1 MAQLEA
7 QHDAQPE
14 SFGAAEQCVDAVLE
28 KVGKQIVLG
37 LPLGIGK
44 ANHFANAIYARAEQD
59 PEISLTIYTALTLE
73 RPSAGNELQRR
84 FVQPLLD
91 RLYSDYQDLAY
102 NQARRKGLLPKN
114 VEVCEFFMQPGAFL
128 STPSAQQSY
137 VSANY
142 THVPRDL
149 LDRGVNVVAQ
159 MVSPATDD
167 SGDLSLSSNP
177 DLTLPLLALAKERNY
192 RHIVMVGEVN
202 PRLPF
207 VGGDARVKSSMFDF
221 LLQGESFDCDIFPAP
236 NPPVRLTDYAL
247 AFHIAGIIKDGGTLQ
262 IGIGALGDAI
272 CHVLNL
278 RQAKNADYRDIL
290 QSLNEDREQVL
301 SRLPLELGAFQK
313 GLYGAS
319 EMVPEGF
326 LHLRRSGV
334 MSREVYGDAV
344 LQRLINEGRV
354 ENRASEELLLALR
367 EAGRI
372 QSPLTEADTDFL
384 QRAGIVDPSYSWRGH
399 RFLDTDGELEE
410 CDLHSSSGRKKL
422 LGSREGKKLPGGTW
436 LHGGFYLGSSAMYEA
451 LREMPE
457 PEMAGIN
464 MTAIDYINELQKG
477 RALKIAQRQ
486 HARFVNS
493 AMMVTLNGAVIS
505 DGLENGAV
513 VSGVGG
519 QYNFVAQAHELPG
532 GRSVI
537 AVASTRHS
545 GGRVRSNIVWEY
557 PHCTIPR
564 HLRDIVVTE
573 YGVADLRGK
582 TDRDVIVAMLCIAD
596 SRFQQELLDRAK
608 SAGKVE
614 GDYEIPEAFTNN
626 TPERIQAVFSQGH
639 RLNLLPYYPL
649 GTDLTYEEAQLA
661 IGLKA
666 VKEEGRKIWEMWP
679 ILRKGLVACKSSDAE
694 YREVHACLD
703 RMAFGYSDTFEH
715 RLEAYV
721 VAGAL
726 VRFLDKNRPLGAVS
740 DAEGLRQNISPE

>member
-1 MAQLEA
+1 MTKPGTFDTAEA
-7 QHDAQPE
+7 
-14 SFGAAEQCVDAVLE
+14 CVDAVLE
-28 KVGKQIVLG
+28 KVGKRIVLG

-59 PEISLTIYTALTLE
+59 PEISLTIFTALTLE
-73 RPSAGNELQRR
+73 RPSGGSELQRR

-102 NQARRKGLLPKN
+102 NQARRKGLLPPN
-114 VEVCEFFMQPGAFL
+114 VEVCEFFMQPGSFL
-128 STPSAQQSY
+128 GVASAQQSY

-159 MVSPATDD
+159 MVAPANDD
-167 SGDLSLSSNP
+167 STDLSLSSNP
-177 DLTLPLLALAKERNY
+177 DLTLPLLKLAEERKY
-192 RHIVMVGEVN
+192 RHITMVGEVN

-207 VGGDARVKSSMFDF
+207 VGGDARVNCAMFDF
-221 LLQGESFDCDIFPAP
+221 LLEGESFTQEIFPAP

-247 AFHIAGIIKDGGTLQ
+247 AFHIAGVVADGGTLQ

-272 CHVLNL
+272 CHVLRL
-278 RQAKNADYRDIL
+278 RQRENPDYRDIL
-290 QSLNEDREQVL
+290 QSLNEDKEREL
-301 SRLPLELGAFQK
+301 YREPLQLGVFDR

-326 LHLRRSGV
+326 LHLRQAGV
-334 MSREVYGDAV
+334 LKRQVYADKTI
-344 LQRLINEGRV
+344 Q
-354 ENRASEELLLALR
+354 ELLNS
-367 EAGRI
+367 GRI
-372 QSPLTEADTDFL
+372 GDIVDEDLLIALHDASRIQCPLTEADTEFL
-384 QRAGIVDPSYSWRGH
+384 QGAGVVDPSYSWRGH
-399 RFLDTDGELEE
+399 RFLDKHGELED
-410 CDLHSSSGRKKL
+410 CDLHSSTGRKKL
-422 LGSREGKKLPGGTW
+422 LGTCAGKKLSGGKW
-436 LHGGFYLGSSAMYEA
+436 LHGGFYLGSSAMYNA

-477 RALKIAQRQ
+477 RGLKIAQRQ

-505 DGLENGAV
+505 DGLEDGRV
-513 VSGVGG
+513 ISGVGG

-537 AVASTRHS
+537 ALASTRHI
-545 GGRVRSNIVWEY
+545 GGRIRSNILWEY

-564 HLRDIVVTE
+564 HLRDMVVTE

-582 TDRDVIVAMLCIAD
+582 SDRDVITAMLCITD
-596 SRFQQELLDRAK
+596 SRFQQELLNKAK
-608 SAGKVE
+608 DAGKVE
-614 GDYEIPEAFTNN
+614 ASYEIPEAFANN
-626 TPERIQAVFSQGH
+626 TPERIKAIFSQGH
-639 RLNLLPYYPL
+639 RLKLLPYYPL

-661 IGLKA
+661 IALKA
-666 VKEEGRKIWEMWP
+666 VKEEGRKIWELWP
-679 ILRKGLVACKSSDAE
+679 ILRKGLVACKSDAPE
-694 YREVHACLD
+694 YREVHACLK
-703 RMAFGYSDTFEH
+703 RMAFGYTDTFEH

-721 VAGAL
+721 VAGSL
-726 VRFLDKNRPLGAVS
+726 IRFVDKERPLGNVA
-740 DAEGLRQNISPE
+740 DADGNRPDIPL

>member
-1 MAQLEA
+1 MTK
-7 QHDAQPE
+7 PE
-14 SFGAAEQCVDAVLE
+14 TFSAAEQCVDAVLE
-28 KVGKQIVLG
+28 KVGKRIVLG

-73 RPSAGNELQRR
+73 RPSASSEIQRR

-102 NQARRKGLLPKN
+102 NQARRKGLLPDN
-114 VEVCEFFMQPGAFL
+114 VEVCEFFMQPGSFL

-159 MVSPATDD
+159 MVSPADD
-167 SGDLSLSSNP
+167 ESGDFSLSSNP
-177 DLTLPLLALAKERNY
+177 DLTLPLLKLADERGY
-192 RHIVMVGEVN
+192 RHITMVGEIN
-202 PRLPF
+202 PKLPF
-207 VGGDARVKSSMFDF
+207 VGGDARVGRGVFDF
-221 LLQGESFDCDIFPAP
+221 LLQGDAFEQEIFPAP
-236 NPPVRLTDYAL
+236 NPPIRLTDYAL
-247 AFHIAGIIKDGGTLQ
+247 AFHIAGLVRDGGTLQ

-272 CHVLNL
+272 CHVLTL
-278 RQAKNADYRDIL
+278 RQTKNEDYRDIL
-290 QSLNEDREQVL
+290 QSLNEDAEQSL
-301 SRLPLELGAFQK
+301 CELPLELGVFQQ

-326 LHLRRSGV
+326 LHLRRVGV
-334 MSREVYGDAV
+334 MKREVYADAT
-344 LQRLINEGRV
+344 LQRLLNEGRV
-354 ENRASEELLLALR
+354 SNVVNEELLVALR
-367 EAGRI
+367 DAERI
-372 QSPLTEADTDFL
+372 QCPLTEADTDFL

-399 RFLDTDGELEE
+399 RFLDKHGELED
-410 CDLHSSSGRKKL
+410 CDLHSSVGRKKL

-436 LHGGFYLGSSAMYEA
+436 LHGGFYLGSTAMYQT
-451 LREMPE
+451 LRDMPAS
-457 PEMAGIN
+457 EMAGIN

-505 DGLENGAV
+505 DGLEDGRV

-537 AVASTRHS
+537 AVASTRIS
-545 GGRVRSNIVWEY
+545 GGRIRSNIVWQY

-582 TDRDVIVAMLCIAD
+582 TDRDVIVAMLSIAD
-596 SRFQQELLDRAK
+596 SRFQKELLDKAK
-608 SAGKVE
+608 AAGKVE
-614 GDYEIPEAFTNN
+614 QGYEIPEHFRNN
-626 TPERIQAVFSQGH
+626 TPERIHAVFSQGH
-639 RLNLLPYYPL
+639 RMPLLPYYPL
-649 GTDLTYEEAQLA
+649 GTDLTREEAQLA

-666 VKEEGRKIWEMWP
+666 VKEEGRKIWELWP
-679 ILRKGLVACKSSDAE
+679 VLRKGLVACRSSAPE

-726 VRFLDKNRPLGAVS
+726 VSFVDKDRPLGEVS
-740 DAEGLRQNISPE
+740 DARGIRSNIPAPD

>member
-1 MAQLEA
+1 MT
-7 QHDAQPE
+7 QPE
-14 SFGAAEQCVDAVLE
+14 VFAAAEQCVDAVLDR
-28 KVGKQIVLG
+28 VGKRIVLG

-44 ANHFANAIYARAEQD
+44 ANQFANALYTRAEQD
-59 PEISLTIYTALTLE
+59 EEISLTIYTALTLE
-73 RPSAGNELQRR
+73 RPSGGSELQRR

-114 VEVCEFFMQPGAFL
+114 VEVCEFFMQPGSFL
-128 STPSAQQSY
+128 SNPTAQQSY

-149 LDRGVNVVAQ
+149 LDRGVNVIAQ
-159 MVSPATDD
+159 MVSPAGDD

-177 DLTLPLLALAKERNY
+177 DLTLPLLAQARERDY
-192 RHIVMVGEVN
+192 SHIVMVGEVN

-207 VGGDARVKSSMFDF
+207 VGGDARVRDSLFDF
-221 LLQGESFDCDIFPAP
+221 LLRGESCEREIFPAP

-247 AFHIAGIIKDGGTLQ
+247 AFHIAGVIKDGGTLQ

-278 RQAKNADYRDIL
+278 RQVENADYRDIL
-290 QSLNEDREQVL
+290 QSLHEDRDHQL
-301 SRLPLELGAFQK
+301 SQLPLELDRFEK

-334 MSREVYGDAV
+334 MTREVFADAT
-344 LQRLINEGRV
+344 LQKLLNENACAPV
-354 ENRASEELLLALR
+354 VTEELLLALR
-367 EAGRI
+367 DAGRI
-372 QSPLTEADTDFL
+372 QCPLTEADTGFL

-399 RFLDTDGELEE
+399 RFLDKHGELEE
-410 CDLHSSSGRKKL
+410 CDLHSRAGRQKL
-422 LGSREGKKLPGGTW
+422 LGSQEGKKLPGGTW

-451 LREMPE
+451 LRQMPE
-457 PEMAGIN
+457 SEMAGIN

-486 HARFVNS
+486 YARFVNS
-493 AMMVTLNGAVIS
+493 AMMVTLNGAVVS
-505 DGLENGAV
+505 DGLEDAQV

-532 GRSVI
+532 ARSVI
-537 AVASTRHS
+537 AVASTRHT
-545 GGRVRSNIVWEY
+545 GGRVRSNIVWQY

-564 HLRDIVVTE
+564 HLRDMVVTE
-573 YGVADLRGK
+573 YGIADLRGK

-596 SRFQQELLDRAK
+596 SRFQAELLDKAK

-614 GDYEIPEAFTNN
+614 SDYTIPEAFCNN
-626 TPERIQAVFSQGH
+626 TPERIHAVFAQGH
-639 RLNLLPYYPL
+639 RRRLLPYYPL
-649 GTDLTYEEAQLA
+649 GTDLTREEAQLA
-661 IGLKA
+661 VALKA
-666 VKEEGRKIWEMWP
+666 VKEEGRKIWELWP
-679 ILRKGLVACKSSDAE
+679 ILRKGLMACKSSAPE
-694 YREVHACLD
+694 YRDVHACLE
-703 RMAFGYSDTFEH
+703 RMAFGTSDTFEH

-726 VRFLDKNRPLGAVS
+726 VRFVDTNRPLGEVA
-740 DAEGLRQNISPE
+740 DARGIRANLPEA

>member
-1 MAQLEA
+1 M
-7 QHDAQPE
+7 AQPE
-14 SFGAAEQCVDAVLE
+14 TFGAVEECIDAVLE
-28 KVGKQIVLG
+28 KLGKHIVLG

-44 ANHFANAIYARAEQD
+44 ANQFANAIYARAEQD
-59 PEISLTIYTALTLE
+59 PEISLTIFTALTLE
-73 RPSAGNELQRR
+73 RPAAGSELQRR

-102 NQARRKGLLPKN
+102 NRARRKGLLPKN

-128 STPSAQQSY
+128 SAPSAQQSY

-159 MVSPATDD
+159 MVSPANDE
-167 SGDLSLSSNP
+167 SGDFSLSSNP
-177 DLTLPLLALAKERNY
+177 DLTLPLLRLAKERDY
-192 RHIVMVGEVN
+192 GHIVMVGEVN

-207 VGGDARVKSSMFDF
+207 VGGDARVKPSMFDF
-221 LLQGESFDCDIFPAP
+221 LLQGERFEREIFPAP
-236 NPPVRLTDYAL
+236 NPPVRHTDYAL
-247 AFHIAGIIKDGGTLQ
+247 AFHIAGLVKDAGTLQ

-272 CHVLNL
+272 CHVLSL
-278 RQAKNADYRDIL
+278 RQTKNSDYRDIL
-290 QSLNEDREQVL
+290 QSLNEDREQTL
-301 SRLPLELGAFQK
+301 CGLPLELGVFEK
-313 GLYGAS
+313 GLYGCS

-326 LHLRRSGV
+326 LHLRRCGV
-334 MSREVYGDAV
+334 MTREVYGDAT
-344 LQRLINEGRV
+344 LQRLINDGIV
-354 ENRASEELLLALR
+354 ANRATEELLVALR

-372 QSPLTEADTDFL
+372 QCPLTEEDTDFL
-384 QRAGIVDPSYSWRGH
+384 QYMGIVDPSYSWRGH
-399 RFLDTDGELEE
+399 RFLDKHGEMEE
-410 CDLHSSSGRKKL
+410 CDLHSSSGRKRL
-422 LGSREGKKLPGGTW
+422 LGSCEDQKLPGGIW
-436 LHGGFYLGSSAMYEA
+436 LHGGFYLGSNAMYNA
-451 LREMPE
+451 LRDMPAGEME
-457 PEMAGIN
+457 GIN

-505 DGLENGAV
+505 DGLEDGAV

-519 QYNFVAQAHELPG
+519 QYNFVAQAQELPG

-537 AVASTRHS
+537 AVASTRNS
-545 GGRVRSNIVWEY
+545 GGRIRSNIVWQY

-564 HLRDIVVTE
+564 HLRDMVVTE

-596 SRFQQELLDRAK
+596 SRFQQELLDKAK

-614 GDYEIPEAFTNN
+614 SSYEIPEAFSNN
-626 TPERIQAVFSQGH
+626 TPERIHAVFTQGH
-639 RLNLLPYYPL
+639 RPKLLPYYPL

-661 IGLKA
+661 IALKA
-666 VKEEGRKIWEMWP
+666 VKEEGRKIWELWP
-679 ILRKGLVACKSSDAE
+679 ILRKGLRACKSSAPE

-721 VAGAL
+721 VAGSL
-726 VRFLDKNRPLGAVS
+726 VRFVDKERPLGEVS
-740 DAEGLRQNISPE
+740 DAEGLRQNISDE

>member
-1 MAQLEA
+1 MAQ
-7 QHDAQPE
+7 PGT
-14 SFGAAEQCVDAVLE
+14 FGAVEQCVEAVLD
-28 KVGKQIVLG
+28 KVGKRIVLG

-44 ANHFANAIYARAEQD
+44 ANQFANAIYARAEQD

-73 RPSAGNELQRR
+73 RPSGGSELQRR

-114 VEVCEFFMQPGAFL
+114 VEICEFFMQPGSFL

-159 MVSPATDD
+159 MVSPATDG
-167 SGDLSLSSNP
+167 SGDFSLSSNP
-177 DLTLPLLALAKERNY
+177 DLTLPLLRLAQERDY

-202 PRLPF
+202 PLLPF
-207 VGGDARVKSSMFDF
+207 MGGDARVPMDLFDF
-221 LLQGESFDCDIFPAP
+221 LLEGEPFAREIFPAP

-278 RQAKNADYRDIL
+278 RQGNNADYRDIL
-290 QSLNEDREQVL
+290 QSLNEDGEQAL
-301 SRLPLELGAFQK
+301 CRQPLELGVFER
-313 GLYGAS
+313 GIYGAS

-334 MSREVYGDAV
+334 MTREVYDDAT
-344 LQRLINEGRV
+344 LQHLINEEQV
-354 ENRASEELLLALR
+354 ANIATQELLVALR

-372 QSPLTEADTDFL
+372 QCPLTEADTDFL

-399 RFLDTDGELEE
+399 RFLDEHGEMEE
-410 CDLHSSSGRKKL
+410 CDLHSSAGRKKL
-422 LGSREGKKLPGGTW
+422 LGSCEGKKLPGGTW
-436 LHGGFYLGSSAMYEA
+436 LHGGFYLGSTAMYKA

-457 PEMAGIN
+457 SEMAGIN

-477 RALKIAQRQ
+477 RALKIEQRQ

-505 DGLENGAV
+505 DGLEDGRV

-537 AVASTRHS
+537 ALPSTRLS
-545 GGRVRSNIVWEY
+545 GGRIRSNIVWEY

-564 HLRDIVVTE
+564 HLRDMVVTE
-573 YGVADLRGK
+573 YGIADLRGK
-582 TDRDVIVAMLCIAD
+582 TDRDVIVATLCIAD
-596 SRFQQELLDRAK
+596 SRFQKELLEQAK

-614 GDYEIPEAFTNN
+614 ADYEIPEAFSNN
-626 TPERIQAVFSQGH
+626 TPERIEAVFCQGH
-639 RLNLLPYYPL
+639 RLQLLPYYPL

-666 VKEEGRKIWEMWP
+666 VKEEGRKIWDMWP

-694 YREVHACLD
+694 YKEVHACLD

-726 VRFLDKNRPLGAVS
+726 VRFLDKRRPLGEVS
-740 DAEGLRQNISPE
+740 DALGLRSNFPAD